1 MRSDPAASRGTT
13 GERDARAPDRLWKK
27 APAPLPPDDD
37 ADGLARTT
45 RRVPV
50 VIPIMGALIL
60 GVIALI
66 WIGVLF

>member
-1 MRSDPAASRGTT
+1 M
-13 GERDARAPDRLWKK
+13 
-27 APAPLPPDDD
+27 PPDDD

-66 WIGVLF
+66 WRGVLF